1 MPHKFNAGRRD
12 KFLRAKYAVTNWSDY
27 NEALRRRGDVTIWL
41 EDGAAGKWFAPK
53 RKGRGGQP
61 KYSDFAIETCLTLGL
76 IFHQPLRQTQG
87 LVRSLLGLMG
97 MELPVPDFSTLS
109 RRAIG
114 LSVVDDMPQSS
125 GPITLIVDSTGLKI
139 HRGSGWQ
146 ETKHGTGKT
155 RKSWRKLHIGYDPNS
170 GEIVASLLTTD
181 HVGDE
186 TALPELIAVIEN
198 PVARVLADGAYD
210 GAGVSN
216 CLTEAFGTDVEI
228 TIPPPRTAVLGLSDE
243 RDAHIEHIAEHGRM
257 AWQAATGY
265 NDRALVEAQIGRR
278 NFVIGPE
285 LNARQMNRQIT
296 ENQIATKSLNRM
308 TRLGRAVFK
317 RAA

>member
-1 MPHKFNAGRRD
+1 MPHKFNSDRRD
-12 KFLRAKYAVTNWSDY
+12 KFSKAKYAVTNWSDY

-41 EDGAAGKWFAPK
+41 EDGAAGKWSAPK

-87 LVRSLLGLMG
+87 FVRSLLKLMG
-97 MELPVPDFSTLS
+97 LDLPVPDFSTLS
-109 RRAIG
+109 RRGIG
-114 LSVVDDMPQSS
+114 LAVVDDRPQSTD
-125 GPITLIVDSTGLKI
+125 PITLIVDSTGLKI

-146 ETKHGTGKT
+146 AEKHGTGKT
-155 RKSWRKLHIGYDPNS
+155 RKSWRKLHLGYDPDS

-181 HVGDE
+181 QVVDE
-186 TALPELIAVIEN
+186 TALPDLIIGIEN

-210 GAGVSN
+210 GTGVSD
-216 CLTEAFGTDVEI
+216 CLTQKFGPDVEI
-228 TIPPPRTAVLGLSDE
+228 IIPPPITAVLGLSNG
-243 RDAHIEHIAEHGRM
+243 RDAHIMHIAEHGRM
-257 AWQAATGY
+257 AWQSATGY
-265 NDRALVEAQIGRR
+265 NRRALVEAQIGRR
-278 NFVIGPE
+278 KLVIGPR
-285 LNARQMNRQIT
+285 LNAREMNRQLT

>member
-1 MPHKFNAGRRD
+1 MPHKFNADRRD
-12 KFLRAKYAVTNWSDY
+12 KFSKAQYAVTNWSDY
-27 NEALRRRGDVTIWL
+27 NEALRCRGDVTIWL
-41 EDGAAGKWFAPK
+41 EDGVAGKWAAPK

-87 LVRSLLGLMG
+87 FVRSLLKLMDLD
-97 MELPVPDFSTLS
+97 LPAPDFSTLS
-109 RRAIG
+109 RRGIG
-114 LSVVDDMPQSS
+114 LSVADDRPQSA
-125 GPITLIVDSTGLKI
+125 GTITLIVDSTGLKI

-146 ETKHGTGKT
+146 EEKHGRGKT

-186 TALPELIAVIEN
+186 TALPDLIAGIEDQ
-198 PVARVLADGAYD
+198 VARVLADGAYD
-210 GAGVSN
+210 GAGVSD
-216 CLTEAFGTDVEI
+216 CLAQKFGPDVEI
-228 TIPPPRTAVLGLSDE
+228 IVPPPITAVLGLSDG
-243 RDAHIEHIAEHGRM
+243 RDAHIKHIDEHGRM
-257 AWQAATGY
+257 AWQSATGY
-265 NDRALVEAQIGRR
+265 NRRALVEAQIGRR
-278 NFVIGPE
+278 KLVIGPR
-285 LNARQMNRQIT
+285 LNARNMNRQIT

-317 RAA
+317 RSA